1 MEVMEDGNLMD
12 KVHILIQR
20 DMEYYKDKQAVLQE
34 TICPGVIGGR
44 LDFPRSASFAA
55 MKLVLWWEEEY
66 VAAYKNP
73 SGFLQKGSDASKDNQ
88 AAETEDGGKIVK
100 DSDPS
105 KFANLISKSADQLL
119 EHLHVL
125 TQEALDHADL
135 SVLTGTIGAAALLKN
150 CLWFFIQSMSET
162 KNSSTEELQAGYKK
176 YNEMCEALAERLL
189 DLHCRLLSLYI
200 LQDAECLDW
209 EGDKPFFESE
219 RGSYT
224 IQMWWL
230 YMQGTKEDLWN
241 TVPPKMAQR
250 VFSGML
256 NESLTILTI
265 RYTQSSPS
273 EARSQLLVVDISNL
287 LLCVAQLL
295 PSICDTAKDFI
306 GLSYHSSGS
315 KILRDIHTKC
325 QELLTCL
332 PLRGSSLNDL
342 HKVFKKGID
351 NVEMFKPKTVGPVPW
366 IIFGLPNIFKDSSK
380 NVSKMTDLPS
390 DLSIALELMVLL
402 AQPQPNWALLLKVL
416 CMKKCKILQLILY
429 LTVDNYTAEMQKKIA
444 RNSACGS
451 FLCSEDGT
459 CRNVNTS
466 SSTLNEVHYYDL
478 ISSSTEVLLY
488 MGNDD
493 DLSDILLP
501 IITKNHNWAKC
512 FERRNVWNQIR
523 PPWYE
528 AILHLISPLIPTI
541 TESIINAV
549 QTGATMYQSM
559 SLTLALL
566 SFYWDCANPILT
578 QISALLQEIIPADIV
593 PMNNSALLQILVS
606 ALYSAFLHISEGP
619 KKEVKFAV
627 TETNPSD
634 NRRSFSTSFDAAN
647 STTEAIAL
655 AVAESL
661 CSIDEDNKH
670 TDQIEEFLE
679 QVKNC
684 KPDLDFCAG
693 GSSRV
698 ETTQQMLEVLVS
710 DLLITTSGK
719 KSLKTLYHF
728 MKHNSEWL
736 YQKLG
741 VSEDKDDAT
750 PNKVISQPTRLLHTM
765 FHIGYRPF
773 DQLLT
778 GELQPNWFNLLQ
790 TPMGLTSERVWM
802 QLSPR
807 WEFRNINSSS
817 LSSHDVHIINNITSL
832 LKQ

>member
-12 KVHILIQR
+12 KVNILIQR

-55 MKLVLWWEEEY
+55 TKLVLWWEEEY
-66 VAAYKNP
+66 VAAFKKP
-73 SGFLQKGSDASKDNQ
+73 SGFLQKTLRSSRNIQGTGD
-88 AAETEDGGKIVK
+88 EDDDGKIVK

-119 EHLHVL
+119 EHLHIL

-135 SVLTGTIGAAALLKN
+135 TVLTGTIGAAALLKN
-150 CLWFFIQSMSET
+150 CLWSFIQSMSDSKSVNAEQ
-162 KNSSTEELQAGYKK
+162 LQAVYKK

-209 EGDKPFFESE
+209 EDDKPFFESE

-224 IQMWWL
+224 VQMWWL

-256 NESLTILTI
+256 NESLTILTV
-265 RYTQSSPS
+265 RYTQSCPS
-273 EARSQLLVVDISNL
+273 EARSKLLVVDISNL

-306 GLSYHSSGS
+306 GLSYHNNGS

-332 PLRGSSLNDL
+332 LLRGSSLNDL
-342 HKVFKKGID
+342 YKVFKRGIG
-351 NVEMFKPKTVGPVPW
+351 NVEMFKPKVTGPAAW
-366 IIFGLPNIFKDSSK
+366 IIFALPNVFKVNPK
-380 NVSKMTDLPS
+380 NVCKMIDLPI
-390 DLSIALELMVLL
+390 DVAIALELMVLL

-416 CMKKCKILQLILY
+416 CMRKCKILQLILN
-429 LTVDNYTAEMQKKIA
+429 VTAESYNVELQKKIA
-444 RNSACGS
+444 QDFDCGS
-451 FLCSEDGT
+451 FLCSADGT
-459 CRNVNTS
+459 CRNVDTS
-466 SSTLNEVHYYDL
+466 VPVLNQRHYYDL
-478 ISSSTEVLLY
+478 VFSATEVLLSI
-488 MGNDD
+488 GNDD
-493 DLSDILLP
+493 DFCDILLP
-501 IITKNHNWAKC
+501 VITKKHDWAKC

-528 AILHLISPLIPTI
+528 AILNLILPLIPTI
-541 TESIINAV
+541 TDNIINAV
-549 QTGATMYQSM
+549 QTGATMYQAM

-566 SFYWDCANPILT
+566 SFYWDCANPILP
-578 QISALLQEIIPADIV
+578 QIAALLQEFIPADTI
-593 PMNNSALLQILVS
+593 PINNSALLQILVS
-606 ALYSAFLHISEGP
+606 ALYSAFLHVSETP
-619 KKEVKFAV
+619 KKEVKFS
-627 TETNPSD
+627 NSD
-634 NRRSFSTSFDAAN
+634 TTSLGQPRSASTSFDVADAV
-647 STTEAIAL
+647 AL

-679 QVKNC
+679 QVRSC
-684 KPDLDFCAG
+684 RRDVDFCVN
-693 GSSRV
+693 GSGRV

-728 MKHNSEWL
+728 MKHNSDWL

-741 VSEDKDDAT
+741 VSEGKDEVV
-750 PNKVISQPTRLLHTM
+750 PNRVMSQPLRLLHTM

-778 GELQPNWFNLLQ
+778 GELHPNWFNLLQ
-790 TPMGLTSERVWM
+790 TTMGLTPERVWM
-802 QLSPR
+802 QLSLR
-807 WEFRNINSSS
+807 WEFRNINSPS
-817 LSSHDVHIINNITSL
+817 LSTHDIHILNNVTSL
-832 LKQ
+832 LKE